1 LQAGKTAARGRLRIP
16 VVIAEELRTV
26 IPGYVE
32 YCLGKQLRSLGK
44 K

>member
-1 LQAGKTAARGRLRIP
+1 
-16 VVIAEELRTV
+16 VIIEELRTV

-32 YCLGKQLRSLGK
+32 YCLGKRLRSLGK